1 VIGRAPPEQV
11 PEQQVGISREGHSRH
26 QAPCDPQMQLCLYL
40 ERILPYDSLHL
51 DRRFPQSKS
60 LHRKTGTI
68 ACSNGVICAFRFTV
82 IISIVVS

>member
-1 VIGRAPPEQV
+1 MKATPATRRTATH
-11 PEQQVGISREGHSRH
+11 RCNY
-26 QAPCDPQMQLCLYL
+26 ACK
-40 ERILPYDSLHL
+40 RILPYDPLHL

-60 LHRKTGTI
+60 LRRKTGTI